1 MNDGIRILLKRME
14 THPEEFD
21 ALGRD
26 SKWENL
32 VYKFSEWLDEKDKE
46 VFKDAIKKMRQQK
59 FTELVMEELI
69 DPIEGSKVKKG
80 NAFTH
85 KFRQAALAL
94 GQTPP
99 LPPITLEQTEHLRA
113 HLDALALGQTPIAGV
128 TQTL

>member
-1 MNDGIRILLKRME
+1 MNDGIRILLERMV

-21 ALGRD
+21 AMGRD

-32 VYKFSEWLDEKDKE
+32 VYKFNEWLDEEDKE
-46 VFKDAIKKMRQQK
+46 AFKNAIKKMRQQK

-69 DPIEGSKVKKG
+69 DPVEESKIKKG

-85 KFRQAALAL
+85 KFRK
-94 GQTPP
+94 
-99 LPPITLEQTEHLRA
+99 
-113 HLDALALGQTPIAGV
+113 ALGQTPIAGV